1 MMKENESPRNYVH
14 YNVYLVK
21 IGTGFVEKHTRVVI
35 HTVLIKTSLDIGSSS
50 KTGCLKAGIISNYY
64 KKKI

>member
-1 MMKENESPRNYVH
+1 VIAMMKENESPRIMYTTA
-14 YNVYLVK
+14 YLVK

-50 KTGCLKAGIISNYY
+50 KTGCLKAGIISNN
-64 KKKI
+64 